1 MFLEQVITK
10 QQKEVVK
17 HIIETHHSYVPTN
30 ASVGR
35 RIDWLIY
42 ESLEFGSAPVGM
54 IGLGSSVYP
63 PPKDI
68 LMRMNVSKNEYRLIF
83 NSIANNWRFCM
94 AKSIPNA
101 GTQILKQLRTLA
113 PIAWKEKYGDD
124 LKILITFVAGG
135 NNGAVYLADNWEV
148 IGKTAGLPKHS
159 SSSMKWDNS
168 EQLKQKFVKP
178 TGENQKIILYKDIR
192 SKRERKQPLLQLA
205 HQLPH

>member
-1 MFLEQVITK
+1 MFLVQVTTK
-10 QQKEVVK
+10 AQKDAVK
-17 HIIETHHSYVPTN
+17 YIIENYHSYVPTN

-42 ESLEFGSAPVGM
+42 EDDIFGSQPIGM

-68 LMRMNVSKNEYRLIF
+68 LRRMGVSKDEYRTIF

-94 AKSIPNA
+94 IKSIPNA
-101 GTQILKQLRTLA
+101 GTQILKKLRELA
-113 PIAWKEKYGDD
+113 PIAWKDKYEND

-135 NNGAVYLADNWEV
+135 NNGAVYFADNWEV
-148 IGKTAGLPKHS
+148 IGKTAGLPKHK
-159 SSSMKWDNS
+159 SSSMKWDKS
-168 EQLKQKFVKP
+168 EQLKEKFVKP

-192 SKRERKQPLLQLA
+192 SKKEKKSPLYSSL
-205 HQLPH
+205 

>member
-1 MFLEQVITK
+1 MFLEQVDTK
-10 QQKEVVK
+10 EQKDIVK
-17 HIIETHHSYVPTN
+17 NIIENYHSYVPSN

-42 ESLEFGSAPVGM
+42 ETLDVPSYPVGM

-68 LMRMNVSKNEYRLIF
+68 LVRMNLSKEEYRRIF

-94 AKSIPNA
+94 IRSIPNA

-113 PIAWKEKYGDD
+113 PIAWKKKYGDD
-124 LKILITFVAGG
+124 LKVLITFVAGG
-135 NNGAVYLADNWEV
+135 NSGAVYLADNWEV
-148 IGKTAGLPKHS
+148 IGKTSGLPEHS
-159 SSSMKWDNS
+159 SSSMKWDSS

-192 SKRERKQPLLQLA
+192 SKKERKQSFK
-205 HQLPH
+205 

>member
-10 QQKEVVK
+10 SQKDVVK
-17 HIIETHHSYVPTN
+17 HIIENYHSYVPTN

-42 ESLEFGSAPVGM
+42 ESNDFGSSPIGM

-68 LMRMNVSKNEYRLIF
+68 LNRMKVSKDEYRQIF

-94 AKSIPNA
+94 IKSIPNA
-101 GTQILKQLRTLA
+101 GTQILKQLRNLA
-113 PIAWKEKYGDD
+113 PIAWKKKYDND

-135 NNGAVYLADNWEV
+135 NNGTVYLADNWEV

-178 TGENQKIILYKDIR
+178 TGENRKIILYKDIR
-192 SKRERKQPLLQLA
+192 SKRERCLPLY
-205 HQLPH
+205 

>member
-1 MFLEQVITK
+1 MLLEQVYTK
-10 QQKEVVK
+10 EQKDIVK
-17 HIIETHHSYVPTN
+17 NIIENYHSYVPSN

-42 ESLEFGSAPVGM
+42 ESDDFPSHPVGM

-68 LMRMNVSKNEYRLIF
+68 LIRMNLTKEQYRQIF

-94 AKSIPNA
+94 TKSIPNA
-101 GTQILKQLRTLA
+101 GTQILRQLRTLA
-113 PIAWKEKYGDD
+113 PDAWKEKYHDD
-124 LKILITFVAGG
+124 LKVLITFVAGG
-135 NNGAVYLADNWEV
+135 NNGAVYLADNWEI
-148 IGKTAGLPKHS
+148 IGKTSGLPKHS
-159 SSSMKWDNS
+159 SSSMKWDSS

-192 SKRERKQPLLQLA
+192 SKREKR
-205 HQLPH
+205 LPFYVNS